1 MKKFR
6 IPIALSVL
14 VFLGLFSFKLF
25 PLLPVLAA
33 TETTPIA
40 PGSLNLVLERGT
52 LRVGVSL
59 FTPWVLKNKNGELV
73 GFEVDVA
80 TQLAKDLGVRLEL
93 VEFAWNA
100 IIPALLDKKIDII
113 VSGMVITP
121 QRALQVNFSHP
132 YADSGI
138 GLATNLALTNKFTGL
153 ENLNQPDIKIGV
165 VAGTVAEDLARRIFP
180 KANIQSFQKSEQAV
194 QSLIQA
200 KVHGYVEHNPIPT
213 FLALD
218 HPGKV
223 DEPLSEPLLA
233 TKAGL
238 AVNKGDPDFINFL
251 NAWIIARDADAWL
264 TSAYNYW
271 FKSVRWREEGMK
283 TK

>member
-1 MKKFR
+1 MNKIKF
-6 IPIALSVL
+6 PFALSVF
-14 VFLGLFSFKLF
+14 VFLGLISFKLF
-25 PLLPVLAA
+25 SLLPVLAA
-33 TETTPIA
+33 TDTTPIA
-40 PGSLNLVLERGT
+40 KGSLNHVLERGT

-59 FTPWVLKNKNGELV
+59 FTPWVLKNTDGELV

-80 TQLAKDLGVRLEL
+80 TQLAKDLGVQLEL

-121 QRALQVNFSHP
+121 QRALQVNFSQP

-138 GLATNLALTNKFTGL
+138 GLATNLALTKRFTGL
-153 ENLNQPDIKIGV
+153 ENLNQPDVRIGV
-165 VAGTVAEDLARRIFP
+165 VAETVAEDLARRILP

-200 KVHGYVEHNPIPT
+200 KIHGYVEHNPLPT

-218 HPGKV
+218 HPDKV
-223 DEPLSEPLLA
+223 DEPLSEPLLT

-283 TK
+283 AK